1 MSVPPLLV
9 ALACWFFG
17 TAAIV
22 WLDSR
27 PQATWKWSFTALGV
41 ASLGALVAIA
51 MLARSVSV
59 GAVYGSVASAILIW
73 GWHELGF
80 LTGHVAGPRRTPCP
94 PELAGWARFKAA
106 SATVIHHEIALALTA
121 LLLFAVSWG
130 GPNQAGP
137 LAFLLLF
144 GMRLSAKLNL
154 YLGVTNLSDEV
165 FPAHLAYLKSYFGA
179 ARWNV
184 LFPFSVLFGLGTTW
198 LAWHAAEAATLPG
211 LAAGY
216 TVLAGLAFLGV
227 IEHALLMLP
236 VRDAVLWAW
245 AAQPQAAKAVPSKR
259 RP

>member
-1 MSVPPLLV
+1 MSVPPLLF

-27 PQATWKWSFTALGV
+27 PRWTWTWSFAALGI
-41 ASLGALVAIA
+41 ASLGGLFAIA
-51 MLARSVSV
+51 LFARSASV
-59 GAVYGSVASAILIW
+59 GAVYGGVASAILIW
-73 GWHELGF
+73 AWHELGF
-80 LTGHVAGPRRTPCP
+80 LTGIVAGPRRTPCP
-94 PELAGWARFKAA
+94 PDLAGWARFKAA

-121 LLLFAVSWG
+121 ALLFAVSWG
-130 GPNQAGP
+130 QPNQAGP

-154 YLGVTNLSDEV
+154 YLGVANLSDEV

-179 ARWNV
+179 ARWNA
-184 LFPFSVLFGLGTTW
+184 LFPASVLLGLGVTW
-198 LAWHAAEAATLPG
+198 LAWQAAESATPPG
-211 LAAGY
+211 IAAGY
-216 TVLAGLAFLGV
+216 AVLAGLAFLGV

-245 AAQPQAAKAVPSKR
+245 AAHPQAAKAASSKR
-259 RP
+259 RS